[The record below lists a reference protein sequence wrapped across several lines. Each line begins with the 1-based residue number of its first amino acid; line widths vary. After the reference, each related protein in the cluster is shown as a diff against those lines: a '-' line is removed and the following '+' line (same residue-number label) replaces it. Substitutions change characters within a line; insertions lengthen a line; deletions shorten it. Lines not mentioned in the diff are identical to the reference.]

1 MADERNVPDIL
12 GVVLV
17 HTCPLRRAY
26 VPWTLHVSGA
36 NAHYR
41 GEERAEKAELLT
53 ISLSA

>member
-1 MADERNVPDIL
+1 MSDERNVPDVV

-17 HTCPLRRAY
+17 HTCPPRRADA
-26 VPWTLHVSGA
+26 PWTLHVSGA

-41 GEERAEKAELLT
+41 GVERADEAELLT

>member
-1 MADERNVPDIL
+1 MADERNVPDVV

-17 HTCPLRRAY
+17 HTCPLRCAY
-26 VPWTLHVSGA
+26 APWTLHVSGA